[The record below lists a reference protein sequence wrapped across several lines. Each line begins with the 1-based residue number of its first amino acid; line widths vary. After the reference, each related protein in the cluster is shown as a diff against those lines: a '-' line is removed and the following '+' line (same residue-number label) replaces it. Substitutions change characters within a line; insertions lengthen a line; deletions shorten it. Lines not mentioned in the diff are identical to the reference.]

1 IDNIFKNLRSN
12 NHSVITI
19 NLHSSLVN
27 FPGGIIKLD
36 PRDLKNFKGDP
47 EDMLK
52 YLYKKF
58 LGDSSKEDDKDDDKK
73 DKYKEDR
80 DHYYI

>member
-27 FPGGIIKLD
+27 FPGGLNLLGFELLEDYLNYLLNLDSVQIFSWIIWSSIGYGLMFLTYRKI
-36 PRDLKNFKGDP
+36 
-47 EDMLK
+47 
-52 YLYKKF
+52 KKQI
-58 LGDSSKEDDKDDDKK
+58 DKE
-73 DKYKEDR
+73 
-80 DHYYI
+80 